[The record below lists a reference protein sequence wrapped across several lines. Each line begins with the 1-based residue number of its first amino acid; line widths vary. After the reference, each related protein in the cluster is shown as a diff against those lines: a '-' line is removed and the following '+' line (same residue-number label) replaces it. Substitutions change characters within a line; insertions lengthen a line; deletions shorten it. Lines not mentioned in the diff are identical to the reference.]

1 MIFQAAKQSIYLFY
15 AVRVIE
21 GLGEGVTFPATMAI
35 IAKWATP
42 EERSRSVLIQIF
54 EFKLICSCLLLFRTL
69 VVKTLIH
76 GIL

>member
-1 MIFQAAKQSIYLFY
+1 MSKKQFFFNILIISNIIMIFQAAKQSIYLFY

-42 EERSRSVLIQIF
+42 EERSRSVLEYI
-54 EFKLICSCLLLFRTL
+54 
-69 VVKTLIH
+69 
-76 GIL
+76 

>member
-42 EERSRSVLIQIF
+42 EERSRSVLDYI
-54 EFKLICSCLLLFRTL
+54 
-69 VVKTLIH
+69 
-76 GIL
+76 